1 MPESPL
7 QPHAIQMH
15 QLLLLRH
22 AHSSRDDPELA
33 DHARPLSPKGRRATA
48 AMRQAM
54 RDLGLQPDIILVSSS
69 RRTLETLE
77 ALEPW
82 DETPLVEPMD
92 ALYMASLKQ
101 MLKILRHIAETAR
114 SVMILGHNP
123 GMHELALE
131 LVGGK
136 EAARDT
142 PHLSRL
148 TEGFPTAALAEFAL
162 PGSWHALGPGG
173 ARLLRFLA
181 PRDLREA
188 PT

>member
-1 MPESPL
+1 MPRPSAGRPRQMPVGVPESATEPD
-7 QPHAIQMH
+7 AIQMH

-92 ALYMASLKQ
+92 ALYMAS
-101 MLKILRHIAETAR
+101 
-114 SVMILGHNP
+114 
-123 GMHELALE
+123 
-131 LVGGK
+131 
-136 EAARDT
+136 
-142 PHLSRL
+142 
-148 TEGFPTAALAEFAL
+148 
-162 PGSWHALGPGG
+162 
-173 ARLLRFLA
+173 
-181 PRDLREA
+181 
-188 PT
+188 